1 VAVNRGIHGLVGRKT
16 FAQVGGG
23 AGGGGGGKSVNRLEL
38 ACSSHRAKL
47 GSRHGDM
54 G

>member
-23 AGGGGGGKSVNRLEL
+23 AGGGGTSVNRLEL

>member
-1 VAVNRGIHGLVGRKT
+1 MGWLVGKPLPKSEEAR
-16 FAQVGGG
+16 
-23 AGGGGGGKSVNRLEL
+23 GGGGTSVNRLEL